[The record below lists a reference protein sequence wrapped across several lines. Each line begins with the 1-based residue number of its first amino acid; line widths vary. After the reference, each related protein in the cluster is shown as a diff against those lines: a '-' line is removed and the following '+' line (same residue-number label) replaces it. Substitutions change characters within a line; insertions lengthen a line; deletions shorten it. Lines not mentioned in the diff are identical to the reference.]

1 MDLKAEFVARLKRG
15 ERMAELCREFG
26 INRQTGYEVLRRFE
40 ANGIEG
46 LLPRSRAPM
55 RIPHK
60 TCEELAEA
68 LVRARKAHPTWGP
81 KKLKAVLEARL
92 ERKMP
97 AVSTILGILKRRG
110 LVEGRRRRPKVPP
123 HSRPLREAR
132 SPNEVWCVDY
142 KGQFR
147 LGDSSY
153 CYPLTWTDQYSRY
166 LLGCEAMPAI
176 DQDAAYQASADV
188 FRRHG
193 LPEVI
198 RSDNGVPFASRGLA
212 ALTRLSVFWLRLGIE
227 LERIEPGHP
236 EQNGR
241 HERMHR
247 TLKLETTR
255 PAGANLLQQQERF
268 DRFLQE
274 YNCDRPHEALG
285 QTPPAKTHTPSAR
298 PFPEKLLVPRYLLH
312 DDVLPVFSSGHIS
325 FPRGEK
331 YFLALALADQEVA
344 VREEPDGRWLVT
356 FMQLDLGVIDR
367 KAKTFTAVPAPALLG
382 SN

>member
-1 MDLKAEFVARLKRG
+1 
-15 ERMAELCREFG
+15 
-26 INRQTGYEVLRRFE
+26 
-40 ANGIEG
+40 
-46 LLPRSRAPM
+46 
-55 RIPHK
+55 
-60 TCEELAEA
+60 
-68 LVRARKAHPTWGP
+68 
-81 KKLKAVLEARL
+81 
-92 ERKMP
+92 MP
-97 AVSTILGILKRRG
+97 AVSTIFGVLKRHG
-110 LVEGRRRRPKVPP
+110 LVELRRRRPKVPP
-123 HSRPLREAR
+123 HSSPLREAR

-142 KGQFR
+142 KGQVR
-147 LGDSSY
+147 LGDRSY

-166 LLGCEAMPAI
+166 LLGCDAMPAI
-176 DQDAAYQASADV
+176 DQDAACQASANV

-212 ALTRLSVFWLRLGIE
+212 ALTRLSVFWLRLGIQ

-268 DRFLQE
+268 EHFIE
-274 YNCDRPHEALG
+274 EFNNDRPHEALG
-285 QTPPAKTHTPSAR
+285 QTPPAKTHTPS
-298 PFPEKLLVPRYLLH
+298 PRTFSETLPTPNYPLH
-312 DDVLPVFSSGHIS
+312 DDVLPVFGSGHIS

-331 YFLALALADQEVA
+331 YFLALALADQEVG
-344 VREEPDGRWLVT
+344 VREETDGRWLVT

-367 KAKTFTAVPAPALLG
+367 KAKTFTPVPAPALPG
-382 SN
+382 ST

>member
-1 MDLKAEFVARLKRG
+1 
-15 ERMAELCREFG
+15 
-26 INRQTGYEVLRRFE
+26 
-40 ANGIEG
+40 
-46 LLPRSRAPM
+46 
-55 RIPHK
+55 
-60 TCEELAEA
+60 
-68 LVRARKAHPTWGP
+68 
-81 KKLKAVLEARL
+81 
-92 ERKMP
+92 
-97 AVSTILGILKRRG
+97 
-110 LVEGRRRRPKVPP
+110 
-123 HSRPLREAR
+123 LREAR

>member
-1 MDLKAEFVARLKRG
+1 VDLKAEFVARLKRG

-40 ANGIEG
+40 AGGIEA

-60 TCEELAEA
+60 TCEELAQA

-81 KKLKAVLEARL
+81 KKLKTVLEAKLGR
-92 ERKMP
+92 RMP
-97 AVSTILGILKRRG
+97 AVSTIFGVLKRHG
-110 LVEGRRRRPKVPP
+110 LVELRRRRPKVPP
-123 HSRPLREAR
+123 HSSPLREAR

-147 LGDSSY
+147 LGDRSY

-166 LLGCEAMPAI
+166 LLGCDAMPAI
-176 DQDAAYQASADV
+176 DQDAACQASANV

-212 ALTRLSVFWLRLGIE
+212 ALTRLSVFWLRLGIQ

-268 DRFLQE
+268 EHFIE
-274 YNCDRPHEALG
+274 EFNNDRPHEALG
-285 QTPPAKTHTPSAR
+285 QTPPAKTHTPS
-298 PFPEKLLVPRYLLH
+298 PRTFSETLPTPNYPLH
-312 DDVLPVFSSGHIS
+312 DDVLPVFGSGHIS

-331 YFLALALADQEVA
+331 YFLALALADQEVG
-344 VREEPDGRWLVT
+344 VREETDGRWLVT

-367 KAKTFTAVPAPALLG
+367 KAKTFTPVPAPALPG
-382 SN
+382 ST